1 MKNPEIKLENRKLM
15 VTLSDDALLE
25 RGKEQAQALL
35 KIGELT
41 LAAAKISAQK
51 KPIEQRIAD
60 LCRIIE
66 SGEESQELEC
76 RWSYDWDGG
85 LKTLFRPDTGEAVG
99 DPIVIADWEK
109 QEHLNFEKK
118 GGK

>member
-1 MKNPEIKLENRKLM
+1 MQNPELKTENRKLM
-15 VTLSDDALLE
+15 ITLSDEALLE
-25 RGKEQAQALL
+25 RGKEQAGALL

-41 LAAAKISAQK
+41 LQAAKISAQK

-66 SGEESQELEC
+66 SGEECQELEC
-76 RWSYDWDGG
+76 RWSYDWDRS

-99 DPIVIADWEK
+99 DPVVIADWEK
-109 QEHLNFEKK
+109 QEQINFEKR